1 VLGAGSP
8 AGRAI
13 ALALAGAGSDL
24 AVASATTDGEE
35 VMAVRRTRRAVEA
48 AGARAVEYAFDTTL
62 GQNVQV
68 STRQV
73 TKELGGL
80 NILVTAQSYPMRQPA
95 ERTSDSEWARSVALN
110 LGGVFFACRA
120 AAREMAGGGTIISVI
135 PWPDEQAMAGA
146 AAYTA
151 AAYGVLGLT
160 RALAAEYAARGIRVY
175 ALTTSEPANDGP
187 GLHRWLRAADL
198 GLEDEIGAVC
208 VHLTRG
214 GSAEAA
220 GRLISVAA
228 PA

>member
-1 VLGAGSP
+1 V
-8 AGRAI
+8 
-13 ALALAGAGSDL
+13 ALAGAGADL
-24 AVASATTDGEE
+24 GLASATTDGEE

-73 TKELGGL
+73 AKELGGL
-80 NILVTAQSYPMRQPA
+80 DLLVTAQSYPLRQAA
-95 ERTSDSEWARSVALN
+95 ERTSDSEWARTVALN

-120 AAREMAGGGTIISVI
+120 AAREMAGGGAIISVI
-135 PWPDEQAMAGA
+135 PWLDEQAMAGA
-146 AAYTA
+146 AVYTA

-160 RALAAEYAARGIRVY
+160 RALAAEYAERRIRVY
-175 ALTTSEPANDGP
+175 AIATSEPVPDEA
-187 GLHRWLRAADL
+187 GLHRWLRAVDL
-198 GLEDEIGAVC
+198 GVEDEIGAVC
-208 VHLTRG
+208 VHLARD

-220 GRLISVAA
+220 GRLINVSA